1 MTRFDFTSPLLTT
14 RGRWIS
20 SRALALFGLLALA
33 GASQLTTGCGPKA
46 VRGSDVAGLDD
57 AAMGTG
63 LDKADLKRMLETNL
77 SSLQTSAAV
86 KRWEGEE
93 RPPVSVLPIRNETTE
108 HIEGALDALISDI
121 ESSLVNAGHVRVIS
135 AQDQPELV
143 EKVRAQ
149 QTDAYDQSQIAQW
162 GTQVGAK
169 YFVTGKVYTVDERQ
183 DGERRV
189 QYFLFMR
196 VLEAA
201 TGDILWQ
208 NKTSVTKAI
217 VN

>member
-1 MTRFDFTSPLLTT
+1 MCLKGTNMSAVK
-14 RGRWIS
+14 GWM
-20 SRALALFGLLALA
+20 LASIVALA
-33 GASQLTTGCGPKA
+33 GTAACGGPQA

-63 LDKADLKRMLETNL
+63 LDRRDLQQMLKTNL
-77 SSLQTSAAV
+77 DSLESSAAV
-86 KRWEGEE
+86 RRWQGEN
-93 RPPVSVLPIRNETTE
+93 RPTVAVLNITNETSE
-108 HIEGALDALISDI
+108 HVDGALNALISDV
-121 ESSLVNAGHVRVIS
+121 ETALVNAGHVRVIS
-135 AQDQPELV
+135 AQDQPELI
-143 EKVRAQ
+143 EKVRSQ
-149 QTDAYDQSQIAQW
+149 QTDAFDQSQVASW
-162 GTQVGAK
+162 GQQVGAR
-169 YFVTGKVYTVDERQ
+169 YFITGRVYSVDERQ

-208 NKTSVTKAI
+208 NKSSVTKAL

>member
-1 MTRFDFTSPLLTT
+1 MLTSRLITRWAPWTLVLCTLV
-14 RGRWIS
+14 
-20 SRALALFGLLALA
+20 A
-33 GASQLTTGCGPKA
+33 GCGPKA
-46 VRGSDVAGLDD
+46 VRGTDVAGLDD

-63 LDKADLKRMLETNL
+63 LDRKDLQRMLQINL
-77 SSLQTSAAV
+77 DALQSSAAIR
-86 KRWEGEE
+86 RWESEN
-93 RPPVSVLPIRNETTE
+93 RPTVAVLSIKNETSE

-121 ESSLVNAGHVRVIS
+121 ETSLVNAGHVRVIS
-135 AQDQPELV
+135 AEDQPELIA
-143 EKVRAQ
+143 KVRSQ
-149 QTDAYDQSQIAQW
+149 QSDAFDQSQVADW
-162 GTQVGAK
+162 GQQVGAR

-201 TGDILWQ
+201 TSDIIWQ
-208 NKTSVTKAI
+208 NKTSVTKAL

>member
-1 MTRFDFTSPLLTT
+1 MCLKGTNMSAVK
-14 RGRWIS
+14 GWM
-20 SRALALFGLLALA
+20 LASIVALA
-33 GASQLTTGCGPKA
+33 GAAACGGPQA

-63 LDKADLKRMLETNL
+63 LDRRDLQQMLKTNL
-77 SSLQTSAAV
+77 DSLESSAAV
-86 KRWEGEE
+86 RRWQGEN
-93 RPPVSVLPIRNETTE
+93 RPTVAVLNITNETSE
-108 HIEGALDALISDI
+108 HIDGALNALISDV
-121 ESSLVNAGHVRVIS
+121 ETALVNAGHVRVIS
-135 AQDQPELV
+135 AQDQPELI
-143 EKVRAQ
+143 EKVRSQ
-149 QTDAYDQSQIAQW
+149 QTDAFDQSQVASW
-162 GTQVGAK
+162 GQQVGAR
-169 YFVTGKVYTVDERQ
+169 YFITGRVYSVDERQ

-208 NKTSVTKAI
+208 NKSSVTKAL

>member
-1 MTRFDFTSPLLTT
+1 MK
-14 RGRWIS
+14 S
-20 SRALALFGLLALA
+20 SRFMVRMAPWMVALALPTVA
-33 GASQLTTGCGPKA
+33 CGPKA
-46 VRGSDVAGLDD
+46 VRGSDVEGLDD

-63 LDKADLKRMLETNL
+63 LDRADLQRMLKTNL
-77 SSLQTSAAV
+77 DSLQTSAAV
-86 KRWEGEE
+86 QRWQNED
-93 RPPVSVLPIRNETTE
+93 RPAVAVLSIKNETSE
-108 HIEGALDALISDI
+108 HIDGALNALISDI
-121 ESSLVNAGHVRVIS
+121 ETSLINAGHVRVIS
-135 AQDQPELV
+135 AQDQPELM

-149 QTDAYDQSQIAQW
+149 QTDAFDQSQISSW
-162 GTQVGAK
+162 GQQVGAR

-208 NKTSVTKAI
+208 NKTSVTKAL

>member
-1 MTRFDFTSPLLTT
+1 MRHFF
-14 RGRWIS
+14 S
-20 SRALALFGLLALA
+20 SRSLASAAVSKAVGISALLVCTGVV
-33 GASQLTTGCGPKA
+33 GCGPKA

-63 LDKADLKRMLETNL
+63 LDRTDLKRMLDTNL
-77 SSLQTSAAV
+77 ESLQNSAAV
-86 KRWEGEE
+86 KRWEGEQ
-93 RPPVSVLPIRNETTE
+93 RPPVAVLTIKNDTSE
-108 HIEGALDALISDI
+108 HIDSALNALISDI
-121 ESSLVNAGHVRVIS
+121 ETSLINAGHVRVIS
-135 AQDQPELV
+135 AQDQPELI
-143 EKVRAQ
+143 EKVRSQ
-149 QTDAYDQSQIAQW
+149 QTEAFDQSQIASW

-169 YFVTGKVYTVDERQ
+169 YFVSGKVYSVDERQ

-208 NKTSVTKAI
+208 NKTSVTKAL
-217 VN
+217 VD